1 MKVVDTLGEST
12 EHDGQL
18 KIDEA
23 MHLFAMAWIDLVLRD
38 EKRFIQAKKG
48 LFLNPKI
55 QINVFS
61 CCLF

>member
-38 EKRFIQAKKG
+38 EKRFIQAKKA
-48 LFLNPKI
+48 F
-55 QINVFS
+55 F
-61 CCLF
+61 